1 MSANQLSNRPLLIS
15 VAQYEDELKSDECT
29 VFDVIETAHRL
40 GADGVE
46 LRRETW
52 INWQGELEKARAR
65 GQELGLL
72 VTYATHVTLFS
83 EDEAGQE
90 VLRGD
95 IDAASTLGSPIL
107 RVFQGPAPAS
117 DDAPQWDAAR
127 KVISYAATKD
137 VIVALENYVGMPG
150 GTLAEITRVL
160 RLIDAPA
167 LGTNI
172 DIGNYHARNE
182 DIVNAIRTVG
192 SRAVSAHIK
201 DKAAD
206 PNEPPTYLGA
216 GVLPLAAILA
226 ELDKLPQP
234 IICCFEFRGGGD
246 PEGRI
251 QKSLAFLRNR

>member
-1 MSANQLSNRPLLIS
+1 MPPTQSNNRPLLIS
-15 VAQYEDELKSDECT
+15 VAQYEDELKSGDST

-52 INWQGELEKARAR
+52 ANWQDELGQARSRGE
-65 GQELGLL
+65 ELGLL

-83 EDEAGQE
+83 EDAAGQE
-90 VLRGD
+90 MLRRD
-95 IDAASTLGSPIL
+95 IDAASTLGSPVL
-107 RVFQGPAPAS
+107 RIFQGPAPAT
-117 DDAPQWDAAR
+117 DDDPQWDSAR
-127 KVISYAATKD
+127 KMIDYAATKNV
-137 VIVALENYVGMPG
+137 VIALENYVGTPG
-150 GTLAEITRVL
+150 GTLAEIARVL
-160 RLIDAPA
+160 TLIVSPA

-201 DKAAD
+201 DKSAD
-206 PNEPPTYLGA
+206 PTEPPTYLGA
-216 GVLPLAAILA
+216 GVLPLPAILA
-226 ELDKLPQP
+226 ALEKLPQR
-234 IICCFEFRGGGD
+234 IIFCFEFRGGGD

-251 QKSLAFLRNR
+251 QKSLAFLRRE